1 MLEVQLP
8 IFSIIQIDLGA
19 MRFPDIDVM
28 ERVGATPTT
37 TGANPKPK
45 PWSLVGKV

>member
-1 MLEVQLP
+1 MLEVQQP

-19 MRFPDIDVM
+19 MRFPDIDIM
-28 ERVGATPTT
+28 DRVGA
-37 TGANPKPK
+37 NLEPK